1 MNKTILGA
9 LALSFSIAANAANE
23 VVLGDSSRVFDL
35 DEVVVVQQSKEFLPL
50 RQQPLSSTVLT
61 ATEANK
67 VAARDIR
74 ELSSFV
80 PSFVM
85 PVYGSAYT
93 PSVYVRGIGSRVNS
107 PSVGFYVDGMPIL
120 SKSAFTT
127 HLYEL
132 DRIDVLRGPQGTLYG
147 LNTEG
152 GMVRIYS
159 KNPLTYQG
167 TDVKISGGSRF
178 YRNVEA
184 AHYMKL
190 GSKMALSV
198 AGFYGGQNGFFRNS
212 LTGKRADSYNEAGG
226 KLRFVWQPTSRLS
239 LDLIADYQTIDQK
252 AYPYGTLNIESN
264 RVASPDNN
272 IPSFYERHL
281 FNTGLNVKYIGDGVD
296 LFSTTSY
303 QVLKDNMLMD
313 NDYTSIDFVSL
324 KQRQLQNAI
333 SQELTLKSNRQ
344 GPWHWTTGF
353 FASYQWLKTT
363 APVAFGS
370 YMKTQMHMD
379 AVEKMIYGQI
389 LQSMAQRMGE
399 QGAAEFIA
407 RQGGVNIGVDMQV
420 PALFHTPQFNMGLF
434 HETNFDITPQLMAT
448 VGLRYDY
455 TDTRIK
461 YDTYGAMNML
471 FSVLGQDVNIN
482 AVSAFNNKESDHF
495 QQLLPKFALTYKFPN
510 GSNIYA
516 TVAKGYRAGGF
527 NVQMFSD
534 IIQADLNGMRG
545 NLMSMMQGIMVS
557 REGINIDMP
566 HTTKDYENL
575 RNTIAFKPETSWNY
589 EVGSHLN
596 LFGKAMHLDLSAF
609 YMQITNQQLSVLS
622 SLYGYGRVMVNAGK
636 SYSCGVEAALRGQA
650 FDDHL
655 AYSLSY
661 GYTHAAFKDYVTGEG
676 EAMVDY
682 KDKKV
687 PFVPAHTLSAMAD
700 YTFDVNG
707 SLLKGITIGANMNAR
722 GKTWWDEANTFSQ
735 KFYAVMGAHVL
746 ADCGAV
752 SLNIWARNLTNTHYN
767 TFAFG
772 SRATGDMVYSAQ
784 QGNPFQIGA
793 DLKIHF

>member
-557 REGINIDMP
+557 REDINIDMP

-596 LFGKAMHLDLSAF
+596 LFGKAMQLDLSAF

-700 YTFDVNG
+700 YTFGVNG

-746 ADCGAV
+746 ADCGVV